1 MNRQLNLF
9 YPQWQGGGQDRS
21 TYFGALELKLNYL
34 KGMELSEIEV
44 SLHNAKEVK
53 NDIFA
58 YDEILVQ
65 MGKARVLL
73 DEKKPDYIFTI
84 GGGCD
89 AGILPLSYLNKK
101 LNGDLTV
108 LWFDA
113 HGDINSPLSSKSKHF
128 YGMPVRVLLGES
140 ESKILDLTYLDLLP
154 QQLLMLGLRDLDEA
168 ENKYIKKHNI
178 AVLGVAEIENNL
190 EKVIASVKAKRNH
203 NIYIHLDL
211 DALDP
216 EEFPYIPVPSQG
228 GLKVKTLS
236 VLLNM
241 LEKEFNLSGV
251 GLFEYQP
258 SGITSIGLLEEVV
271 RIATGTAGTA

>member
-9 YPQWQGGGQDRS
+9 YPQWQGGGPDRS

-34 KGMELSEIEV
+34 KNMELSEIKV

-65 MGKARVLL
+65 MGTARALL

-140 ESKILDLTYLDLLP
+140 DSRILDLTYLDLLP

-168 ENKYIKKHNI
+168 ENKYIKKHSI

-190 EKVIASVKAKRNH
+190 ETVIASVKAKRNH

-216 EEFPYIPVPSQG
+216 EEFPYVPVPSPG

-236 VLLNM
+236 VLLGM
-241 LEKEFNLSGV
+241 LKKEFNLSGL

-258 SGITSIGLLEEVV
+258 SGITSMGLLEEVV
-271 RIATGTAGTA
+271 RIGTGAAGAT

>member
-1 MNRQLNLF
+1 MNKQLNLF

-34 KGMELSEIEV
+34 KGMDLSEVEV
-44 SLHNAKEVK
+44 SLHNVKEVK

-58 YDEILVQ
+58 YDEILAQ
-65 MGKARVLL
+65 MEKVRALL
-73 DEKKPDYIFTI
+73 DDKKPDKIFTI

-89 AGILPLSYLNKK
+89 AGILPLSYLNQK

-108 LWFDA
+108 LWFDG

-140 ESKILDLTYLDLLP
+140 DSRILDFTYLDLLP
-154 QQLLMLGLRDLDEA
+154 QQLLMLGLRNLDEP
-168 ENKYIKKHNI
+168 ENKYIKKHKI

-190 EKVIASVKAKRNH
+190 ETVIASVKAKRNH

-211 DALDP
+211 DVLDP
-216 EEFPYIPVPSQG
+216 EEFPYIPVPSPG

-236 VLLNM
+236 VLLDILN
-241 LEKEFNLSGV
+241 KEFNLSGL
-251 GLFEYQP
+251 GLFAYQP
-258 SGITSIGLLEEVV
+258 SGITSIGLIEEVV
-271 RIATGTAGTA
+271 RIGTGITGPA